1 MWYYYSWRYCVLFL
15 VIVDCFINVFLPNKA
30 FFRRKFILMVYK
42 NELERVR
49 LLKEL
54 GSIPEK
60 NKSTLWITTWSLRWL
75 YMFINC
81 FDEINS
87 SGDFNQLKQFTLL
100 FVILFLLQYIIE
112 SFDKILKI
120 SKYKMSPTFYKT
132 NLAKESQ
139 NLLKKLLRK
148 PNFYGLLMK
157 LHQRNSKILSL
168 CLGHLTLFSKYCF
181 VNSSFYYI
189 LCWILVPELFWIKY
203 WNTPDEYTGQP
214 K

>member
-30 FFRRKFILMVYK
+30 FLRRKFILMVYK

-120 SKYKMSPTFYKT
+120 SKYKMSPIFYKT

-157 LHQRNSKILSL
+157 LHLETQKYFHFVWDIWLYSANTVL
-168 CLGHLTLFSKYCF
+168 LTQVFNIYYAEFSF
-181 VNSSFYYI
+181 QNFS
-189 LCWILVPELFWIKY
+189 E
-203 WNTPDEYTGQP
+203 
-214 K
+214 